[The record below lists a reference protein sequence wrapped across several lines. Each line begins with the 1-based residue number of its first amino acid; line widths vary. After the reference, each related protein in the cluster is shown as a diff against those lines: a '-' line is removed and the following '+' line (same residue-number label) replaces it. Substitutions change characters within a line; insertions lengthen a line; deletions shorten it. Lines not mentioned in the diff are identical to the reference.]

1 MMIEIV
7 ILSKLNLK
15 CIKNIIFFFFINSNI
30 FQGDVLWLR
39 ISCNIAT
46 SFVCL

>member
-7 ILSKLNLK
+7 ILSELNLK

-30 FQGDVLWLR
+30 FQGDVWCAMVKNFL
-39 ISCNIAT
+39 
-46 SFVCL
+46 